1 MVIFASS
8 KHSFILALKLEYQST
23 MIIGQKKLKAEVAKS
38 AADNVLLLELLH
50 RSYYDRLLYYAW
62 TIIHDKETSRD
73 IVQEAFTSYWNQ
85 KEYVSSN
92 LVQVRNF
99 LYVNIKNA
107 CLKHLRH
114 DKVVDKYRKLQ
125 DPDPV
130 EEACVL
136 NKMIQAEVIGEIYA
150 AIASLPE
157 GCRKISKMGYLEG
170 LKNQEIADQLGISI
184 NTVKTQKKRAL
195 ELLRLK
201 LNPETF
207 LALTLLL
214 QHFKNN

>member
-1 MVIFASS
+1 MVVFASS
-8 KHSFILALKLEYQST
+8 RHSFILALKLEYQST
-23 MIIGQKKLKAEVAKS
+23 MIIGQNKLKVEGTDP
-38 AADNVLLLELLH
+38 AADNALLLEFLH
-50 RSYYDRLLYYAW
+50 TSYYDRLLYYAW

-85 KEYVSSN
+85 QEYVSTN
-92 LVQVRNF
+92 LAQVRNF
-99 LYVNIKNA
+99 LYVNIKNS

-136 NKMIQAEVIGEIYA
+136 NKMIRAEVVGEIYA
-150 AIASLPE
+150 AIESLPE

-184 NTVKTQKKRAL
+184 NTVKTQKKRAID
-195 ELLRLK
+195 LLRLK
-201 LNPETF
+201 LKPENF
-207 LALTLLL
+207 LALILFL